1 MKLWIR
7 YVQELNFMEELRYLR
22 NESKTS
28 PAPNIR
34 NLGLYV
40 DDNGLLK
47 CKGRLNNAP
56 IRETEKRPIL
66 CPPNTIL
73 RNWSLGK
80 YTEKLCTVE

>member
-1 MKLWIR
+1 
-7 YVQELNFMEELRYLR
+7 MEELRYLR

-66 CPPNTIL
+66 LPSKHYFTKLVIGQVHREAMHSGINHTLSML
-73 RNWSLGK
+73 R
-80 YTEKLCTVE
+80 